1 MPFAG
6 EAGVPWLGFH
16 ALRHGFASALIEEG
30 RNVVQISRLLGHHSP
45 SFTLGVYAH
54 LMDEG
59 TGGPLDLGLGQVLST
74 VPEAERA
81 A

>member
-1 MPFAG
+1 MPFAV

-16 ALRHGFASALIEEG
+16 GFASARIEDG

-45 SFTLGVYAH
+45 SFTLQVYAH

-59 TGGPLDLGLGQVLST
+59 TGGPLDPGLDPVLST
-74 VPEAERA
+74 VPTAERA